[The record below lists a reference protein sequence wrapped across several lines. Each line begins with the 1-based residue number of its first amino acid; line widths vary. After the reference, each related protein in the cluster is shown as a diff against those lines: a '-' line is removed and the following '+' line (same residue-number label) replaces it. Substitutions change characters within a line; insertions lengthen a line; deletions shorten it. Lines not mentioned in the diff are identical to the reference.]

1 MAVLRLAASLGDFQ
15 KPRTSFLIET
25 VALHTGERSMTKASK
40 LPRQRK
46 PLRIGIAA
54 RIYAAVGLMTALTIV
69 ASAVAWLSFGR
80 VDKTVQEMAGQK
92 MPMVELAL
100 ELSQAATLSTAL
112 APRFMDVENVQQRA
126 ALTSELDR
134 IEARQF
140 DLIRRIGSLSGLDM
154 KATQQ
159 AVDELSRTINEI
171 NDLTGARMRN
181 AAAMNGLL
189 ENLGK
194 AGRVFSGVV
203 GSEADEARFNVT
215 MGIESIK
222 GLSGEQLDAAM
233 KTLNDRDF
241 PVFDFARKLE
251 AQVNEMMGMLRETA
265 QIPDK
270 ARLDIARER
279 FKATAMRIRMELQAA
294 EAASSNP
301 FRGQVVEAVIAMGE
315 GRSGIVEMRERDLTT
330 LGEIATT
337 LKTVD
342 SAAAT
347 LRGQVDK
354 LVEGARGE
362 AVAASASTASLIQQS
377 EMWLGAIGIGSL
389 LIALSLSLFY
399 VRPAII
405 GRLNRLWA
413 ATRAIADGALETV
426 VDTRGNDEISDI
438 SKSVLLFRDNA
449 VALRAAEAAKV
460 EDDARA
466 QEQRRAMMAELGDA
480 FGEVVA
486 AAAAGDF
493 SRRVQANFTD
503 AELNA
508 LAGSVNELLETV
520 QGGLSETCDVLAELS
535 AGHLSTRIEG
545 MYQGAF
551 AELKN
556 GTNALAEE
564 FESTLAKLSETVA
577 AVRSA
582 TTEILDGVTDLA
594 ERTSE
599 ESNAVSM
606 ATNQLGAFAGTVKK
620 TASEAAQATGMAE
633 GAESQAQQGEK
644 VVASALEAMQRIRT
658 SSNKISEVIAMI
670 DEIAFQTN
678 LLALNAAVEAARA
691 GDSGRGFAVV
701 ATEVRSLAKRSAD
714 ASNDVKKL
722 VEAAHGDVKVGVGLV
737 EETAQ
742 MFEAIVSSVNDLT
755 GLMNGISQT
764 AKNQASDVS
773 AINTEID
780 GIGSMAHQNA
790 ALVEET
796 NAALALT
803 DEQTRAL
810 SDHIARFRFRE
821 GHGSDKAHAM
831 AHAA

>member
-1 MAVLRLAASLGDFQ
+1 
-15 KPRTSFLIET
+15 
-25 VALHTGERSMTKASK
+25 MTKARK
-40 LPRQRK
+40 PARQRQK
-46 PLRIGIAA
+46 ARVGIAA
-54 RIYAAVGLMTALTIV
+54 RIYAAVGLMTVLTIV
-69 ASAVAWLSFGR
+69 ASTVAWLSFGR
-80 VDKTVQEMAGQK
+80 VDATVQDMAGRK

-126 ALTSELDR
+126 ALTNELDR

-140 DLIRRIGSLSGLDM
+140 DLIRRIASLSGLDM

-181 AAAMNGLL
+181 ASAMNGLL

-251 AQVNEMMGMLRETA
+251 AQVNELMGMLRETA
-265 QIPDK
+265 QVPDK

-330 LGEIATT
+330 LAEIATT

-347 LRGQVDK
+347 LRGQVEK

-362 AVAASASTASLIQQS
+362 ALSASASTASLIKQS
-377 EMWLGAIGIGSL
+377 EKWLGAIGIGSL

-449 VALRAAEAAKV
+449 VA
-460 EDDARA
+460 
-466 QEQRRAMMAELGDA
+466 
-480 FGEVVA
+480 
-486 AAAAGDF
+486 
-493 SRRVQANFTD
+493 
-503 AELNA
+503 
-508 LAGSVNELLETV
+508 
-520 QGGLSETCDVLAELS
+520 
-535 AGHLSTRIEG
+535 
-545 MYQGAF
+545 
-551 AELKN
+551 
-556 GTNALAEE
+556 
-564 FESTLAKLSETVA
+564 
-577 AVRSA
+577 
-582 TTEILDGVTDLA
+582 
-594 ERTSE
+594 
-599 ESNAVSM
+599 
-606 ATNQLGAFAGTVKK
+606 
-620 TASEAAQATGMAE
+620 
-633 GAESQAQQGEK
+633 
-644 VVASALEAMQRIRT
+644 
-658 SSNKISEVIAMI
+658 
-670 DEIAFQTN
+670 
-678 LLALNAAVEAARA
+678 
-691 GDSGRGFAVV
+691 
-701 ATEVRSLAKRSAD
+701 
-714 ASNDVKKL
+714 
-722 VEAAHGDVKVGVGLV
+722 
-737 EETAQ
+737 
-742 MFEAIVSSVNDLT
+742 
-755 GLMNGISQT
+755 
-764 AKNQASDVS
+764 
-773 AINTEID
+773 
-780 GIGSMAHQNA
+780 
-790 ALVEET
+790 
-796 NAALALT
+796 
-803 DEQTRAL
+803 
-810 SDHIARFRFRE
+810 
-821 GHGSDKAHAM
+821 
-831 AHAA
+831 

>member
-1 MAVLRLAASLGDFQ
+1 
-15 KPRTSFLIET
+15 
-25 VALHTGERSMTKASK
+25 MTKASK

-80 VDKTVQEMAGQK
+80 VDKTVQDMAGQK

>member
-1 MAVLRLAASLGDFQ
+1 
-15 KPRTSFLIET
+15 
-25 VALHTGERSMTKASK
+25 MTKASK
-40 LPRQRK
+40 PASQRRA
-46 PLRIGIAA
+46 LRIGIAA
-54 RIYAAVGLMTALTIV
+54 RIYAALGLMTGLTIV
-69 ASAVAWLSFGR
+69 ACSVAWFSYGR
-80 VDKTVQEMAGQK
+80 IDRTVNELVSEK
-92 MPMVELAL
+92 MPVVELAL
-100 ELSQAATLSTAL
+100 ELSQAATQSTAL
-112 APRFMDVENVQQRA
+112 AARFSEIETVRQR
-126 ALTSELDR
+126 SELTGELDTV
-134 IEARQF
+134 EARQME
-140 DLIRRIGSLSGLDM
+140 LLRRIAEQGKVD
-154 KATQQ
+154 KAKTQRAIDALAHQ
-159 AVDELSRTINEI
+159 I
-171 NDLTGARMRN
+171 NDINALTGDRLRN
-181 AAAMNGLL
+181 AAEQTEALARLSSAREGFTALADFETTDAQFNVKMNITSASQLTGKDFDDALASIIDKDLGSLQTAQALQLQVSEMVGLL
-189 ENLGK
+189 REISQIVN
-194 AGRVFSGVV
+194 R
-203 GSEADEARFNVT
+203 EALDNAKSRFNALV
-215 MGIESIK
+215 
-222 GLSGEQLDAAM
+222 
-233 KTLNDRDF
+233 
-241 PVFDFARKLE
+241 
-251 AQVNEMMGMLRETA
+251 AQVRG
-265 QIPDK
+265 
-270 ARLDIARER
+270 
-279 FKATAMRIRMELQAA
+279 FA
-294 EAASSNP
+294 EAADAIQANP
-301 FRGQVVEAVIAMGE
+301 VRTEAVNAVIALGQGE
-315 GRSGIVEMRERDLTT
+315 NGLIAIRERDLATRV
-330 LGEIATT
+330 GIAAGLQQTQ
-337 LKTVD
+337 
-342 SAAAT
+342 AAAQAV
-347 LRGQVDK
+347 RSEVAE
-354 LVEGARGE
+354 LVTAARGE
-362 AVAASASTASLIQQS
+362 AQAASSSTSSLIQQS
-377 EMWLGAIGIGSL
+377 KMWLGAIWISSL

-399 VRPAII
+399 IRPAII

-426 VDTRGNDEISDI
+426 VDTKGNDEITDI
-438 SKSVLLFRDNA
+438 SKSVLVFRDNA
-449 VALRAAEAAKV
+449 VALRAAEAAKI
-460 EDDARA
+460 EDEAQAQAR
-466 QEQRRAMMAELGDA
+466 RREMMQELGAA

-493 SRRVQANFTD
+493 GRRVQSNFAD

-508 LAGSVNELLETV
+508 LAGSINELLETV
-520 QGGLSETCDVLAELS
+520 QGGLNETCHVLAELS

-545 MYQGAF
+545 IYQGAF
-551 AELKN
+551 AELKH
-556 GTNALAEE
+556 GTNGLADE
-564 FESTLAKLSETVA
+564 FESTLAKLSETVT

-742 MFEAIVSSVNDLT
+742 MFEAIVTSVNDLT

-764 AKNQASDVS
+764 AKNQANDVS
-773 AINTEID
+773 AINHEID
-780 GIGSMAHQNA
+780 GIGTMAHQNA
-790 ALVEET
+790 ALVEQT

-810 SDHIARFRFRE
+810 SEHIARFRFRE
-821 GHGSDKAHAM
+821 GHASAQQVAE
-831 AHAA
+831 AA

>member
-1 MAVLRLAASLGDFQ
+1 
-15 KPRTSFLIET
+15 
-25 VALHTGERSMTKASK
+25 MTKARK
-40 LPRQRK
+40 PARQRQK
-46 PLRIGIAA
+46 ARIGIAA
-54 RIYAAVGLMTALTIV
+54 RIYAALGLMTALTLV

-80 VDKTVQEMAGQK
+80 VGTTVQELAGQK

-126 ALTSELDR
+126 ALTNELDR

-140 DLIRRIGSLSGLDM
+140 DLIRRIAALSGLDM

-181 AAAMNGLL
+181 AAAMNRLL
-189 ENLGK
+189 EDLGK

-251 AQVNEMMGMLRETA
+251 AQVNELMGMLREIA
-265 QIPDK
+265 QTPDK
-270 ARLDIARER
+270 ARLEIARER

-294 EAASSNP
+294 EAASSNA

-315 GRSGIVEMRERDLTT
+315 GRNGIVEMRDRDLTT

-342 SAAAT
+342 GAAAT
-347 LRGQVDK
+347 LRGQVEK
-354 LVEGARGE
+354 LVENARGQ
-362 AVAASASTASLIQQS
+362 AVSASQSSAALIHDS
-377 EMWLGAIGIGSL
+377 ERWLGAIGIGSL

-426 VDTRGNDEISDI
+426 VDIKGNDEISDI

-449 VALRAAEAAKV
+449 VALREAESAKIA
-460 EDDARA
+460 DQARA
-466 QEQRRAMMAELGDA
+466 QEQRREMMAELGAA

-493 SRRVQANFTD
+493 SLRVQANFAD

-520 QGGLSETCDVLAELS
+520 QGGLSETCEVLAELS

-658 SSNKISEVIAMI
+658 SSDKISEVIAMI

-742 MFEAIVSSVNDLT
+742 MFEAIVASVNDLT

-764 AKNQASDVS
+764 AMSQASDVS

-810 SDHIARFRFRE
+810 SEHIARFRFRE
-821 GHGSDKAHAM
+821 GHGGSKAHAI
-831 AHAA
+831 AEAA

>member
-1 MAVLRLAASLGDFQ
+1 
-15 KPRTSFLIET
+15 
-25 VALHTGERSMTKASK
+25 MTKARK
-40 LPRQRK
+40 PARQRQK
-46 PLRIGIAA
+46 ARIGIAA
-54 RIYAAVGLMTALTIV
+54 RIYAALGLMTALTLV

-80 VDKTVQEMAGQK
+80 VGTTVQELAGQK

-126 ALTSELDR
+126 ALTNELDR

-140 DLIRRIGSLSGLDM
+140 DLIRRIGALSGLDM

-181 AAAMNGLL
+181 AAAMNRLL
-189 ENLGK
+189 EDLGK

-251 AQVNEMMGMLRETA
+251 AQVNELMGMLREIA
-265 QIPDK
+265 QTPDK
-270 ARLDIARER
+270 ARLEIARER

-294 EAASSNP
+294 EAASSNA

-315 GRSGIVEMRERDLTT
+315 GRNGIVEMRDRDLTT

-342 SAAAT
+342 GAAAT
-347 LRGQVDK
+347 LRGQVEK
-354 LVEGARGE
+354 LVENARGQ
-362 AVAASASTASLIQQS
+362 AVSASQSSAALIHDS
-377 EMWLGAIGIGSL
+377 ERWLGAIGIGSL

-426 VDTRGNDEISDI
+426 VDTKGNDEISDI

-449 VALRAAEAAKV
+449 VALREAESAKIA
-460 EDDARA
+460 DQARA
-466 QEQRRAMMAELGDA
+466 QEQRREMMAELGAA

-493 SRRVQANFTD
+493 SRRVQANFAD

-520 QGGLSETCDVLAELS
+520 QGGLSETCEVLAELS

-658 SSNKISEVIAMI
+658 SSDKISEVIAMI

-742 MFEAIVSSVNDLT
+742 MFEAIVASVNDLT

-764 AKNQASDVS
+764 AMSQASDVS

-810 SDHIARFRFRE
+810 SEHIARFRFRE
-821 GHGSDKAHAM
+821 GHGGSKAHAI
-831 AHAA
+831 AEAA

>member
-1 MAVLRLAASLGDFQ
+1 
-15 KPRTSFLIET
+15 
-25 VALHTGERSMTKASK
+25 MTKARK
-40 LPRQRK
+40 PARQRQK
-46 PLRIGIAA
+46 ARIGIAA
-54 RIYAAVGLMTALTIV
+54 RIYAALGLMTALTLV

-80 VDKTVQEMAGQK
+80 VGTTVQELAGQK

-126 ALTSELDR
+126 ALTNELDR

-140 DLIRRIGSLSGLDM
+140 DLIRRIAALSGLDM

-181 AAAMNGLL
+181 AAAMNRLL
-189 ENLGK
+189 EDLGK

-251 AQVNEMMGMLRETA
+251 AQVNELMGMLREIA
-265 QIPDK
+265 QTPDK
-270 ARLDIARER
+270 ARLEIARER

-294 EAASSNP
+294 EAASSNA

-315 GRSGIVEMRERDLTT
+315 GRNGIVEMRDRDLTT

-342 SAAAT
+342 GAAAT
-347 LRGQVDK
+347 LRGQVEK
-354 LVEGARGE
+354 LVENARGQ
-362 AVAASASTASLIQQS
+362 AVSASQSSAALIHDS
-377 EMWLGAIGIGSL
+377 ERWLGAIGIGSL

-426 VDTRGNDEISDI
+426 VDIKGNDEISDI

-449 VALRAAEAAKV
+449 VALREAESAKIA
-460 EDDARA
+460 DQARA
-466 QEQRRAMMAELGDA
+466 QEQRREMMAELGAA

-493 SRRVQANFTD
+493 SRRVQANFAD

-520 QGGLSETCDVLAELS
+520 QGGLSETCEVLAELS

-658 SSNKISEVIAMI
+658 SSDKISEVIAMI

-742 MFEAIVSSVNDLT
+742 MFEAIVASVNDLT

-764 AKNQASDVS
+764 AMSQASDVS

-810 SDHIARFRFRE
+810 SEHIARFRFRE
-821 GHGSDKAHAM
+821 GHGGSKAHAI
-831 AHAA
+831 AEAA

>member
-1 MAVLRLAASLGDFQ
+1 MTNAK
-15 KPRTSFLIET
+15 KPAR
-25 VALHTGERSMTKASK
+25 ARA
-40 LPRQRK
+40 

-54 RIYAAVGLMTALTIV
+54 RIYAALGALTTLTLV
-69 ASAVAWLSFGR
+69 ASAVAWLSYDR
-80 VDKTVQEMAGQK
+80 INLTVGEMVETK
-92 MPMVELAL
+92 MPTVELVL
-100 ELSQAATLSTAL
+100 ELSQVGTQSTAL
-112 APRFMDVENVQQRA
+112 APRFLNVQTVQQRA
-126 ALTSELDR
+126 RLTTELDA
-134 IEARQF
+134 IEAKQF
-140 DLIRRIGSLSGLDM
+140 ELIRAVGRIGGVDM
-154 KATQQ
+154 KPVQK
-159 AVDELSRTINEI
+159 AVDDLSLRINDI
-171 NDLTGARMRN
+171 NDLTGTRLRN
-181 AAAMNGLL
+181 SAQMAAAL
-189 ENLGK
+189 EQLNK
-194 AGRVFSGVV
+194 AREDFVKVV
-203 GSEADEARFNVT
+203 GGEADERQFNVVL
-215 MGIESIK
+215 GIEGVK
-222 GLSGEQLDAAM
+222 GLDGAKLDEALKAV
-233 KTLNDRDF
+233 NEVEF
-241 PVFDFARKLE
+241 PAFDLTRKLE
-251 AQVNEMMGMLRETA
+251 AQVNELIGLLREVG
-265 QIPDK
+265 QIADQS
-270 ARLDIARER
+270 LLGLARER
-279 FKATAMRIRMELQAA
+279 LNAVVLRIEKDMAA
-294 EAASSNP
+294 ADKIKPNEARNRVIDS
-301 FRGQVVEAVIAMGE
+301 VIAIGE
-315 GRSGIVEMRERDLTT
+315 GPRGVVALRQRDIETQDAINARVLD
-330 LGEIATT
+330 I
-337 LKTVD
+337 D
-342 SAAAT
+342 QAAAT
-347 LRGQVDK
+347 MRAEIDK
-354 LVEGARGE
+354 LVTSARSG
-362 AVAASASTASLIQQS
+362 AVAANASTSSLIEQS
-377 EMWLGAIGIGSL
+377 KIWLGGIGIGSL
-389 LIALSLSLFY
+389 LIALVLALLY

-426 VDTRGNDEISDI
+426 VDTKGNDEISDI

-449 VALRAAEAAKV
+449 VALREAEVAKIA
-460 EDDARA
+460 DQARA
-466 QEQRRAMMAELGDA
+466 QEQRREMMAELGAA

-493 SRRVQANFTD
+493 SRRVQANFAD

-658 SSNKISEVIAMI
+658 SSDKISEVIAMI

-810 SDHIARFRFRE
+810 SEHIARFRFRE
-821 GHGSDKAHAM
+821 GHGGGKGHAI
-831 AHAA
+831 AEAA

>member
-1 MAVLRLAASLGDFQ
+1 
-15 KPRTSFLIET
+15 
-25 VALHTGERSMTKASK
+25 MTKATKPS
-40 LPRQRK
+40 RQRK
-46 PLRIGIAA
+46 AARIGIGA
-54 RIYAAVGLMTALTIV
+54 RIYAALGLMTALTIV
-69 ASAVAWLSFGR
+69 ASCVAWLSYGR
-80 VDKTVQEMAGQK
+80 IGTTVQELAGQK

-100 ELSQAATLSTAL
+100 ELSQAATQSTAL
-112 APRFMDVENVQQRA
+112 APRFMDIENVQQRA
-126 ALTSELDR
+126 SLTNELDR

-140 DLIRRIGSLSGLDM
+140 DLIRRIGSLSGREM
-154 KATQQ
+154 KPIQT
-159 AVDELSRTINEI
+159 AVDELSRHINEI
-171 NDLTGARMRN
+171 NDLTGARLRN
-181 AAAMNGLL
+181 VAAMNATL
-189 ENLGK
+189 ERLSK
-194 AGRVFSGVV
+194 AAGGFTGAV
-203 GSEADEARFNVT
+203 GYEGEEARFGLS
-215 MGIESIK
+215 MGIESLK
-222 GLSGEQLDAAM
+222 GLAGAELEAAVTTLSSSQL
-233 KTLNDRDF
+233 
-241 PVFDFARKLE
+241 PSFDFVRKLE
-251 AQVNEMMGMLRETA
+251 AQVNELVGTLREIA
-265 QIPDK
+265 QIPDQ
-270 ARLDIARER
+270 ARLTVASNRVN
-279 FKATAMRIRMELQAA
+279 ASLVNIRGDLAA
-294 EAASSNP
+294 ANQILPSAVRNDA
-301 FRGQVVEAVIAMGE
+301 VEAVIKVGE
-315 GRSGIVEMRERDLTT
+315 GSDGVVSIRQRDLTT
-330 LGEIATT
+330 QQAIARG
-337 LKTVD
+337 LKQID
-342 SAAAT
+342 NAAVT
-347 LRGQVDK
+347 LRGQVET
-354 LVEGARGE
+354 LVQGARGE
-362 AVAASASTASLIQQS
+362 AVAASASTATLIEQS
-377 EMWLGAIGIGSL
+377 KMWLGAIGVGSL

-399 VRPAII
+399 VRPGIV

-413 ATRAIADGALETV
+413 ATRAIADGQLETV
-426 VDTRGNDEISDI
+426 VDAKGNDEIADI
-438 SKSVLLFRDNA
+438 AKSVLLFRDNA
-449 VALRAAEAAKV
+449 VALRAAEAAKI
-460 EDDARA
+460 EDEALA
-466 QEQRRAMMAELGDA
+466 QEQRREMMQELGAA

-493 SRRVQANFTD
+493 SRRVQANFAD

-520 QGGLSETCDVLAELS
+520 QGGLKETCDVLAELS
-535 AGHLSTRIEG
+535 AGHLSTRVEG
-545 MYQGAF
+545 IYQGAF
-551 AELKN
+551 AELKH
-556 GTNALAEE
+556 GTNGLANE

-594 ERTSE
+594 QRTSE

-737 EETAQ
+737 EETAA

-780 GIGSMAHQNA
+780 GIGTMAHQNA

-810 SDHIARFRFRE
+810 SEHIARFRFRE
-821 GHGSDKAHAM
+821 GHGADEELVAR
-831 AHAA
+831 AA

>member
-1 MAVLRLAASLGDFQ
+1 
-15 KPRTSFLIET
+15 
-25 VALHTGERSMTKASK
+25 MTKARK
-40 LPRQRK
+40 PARQRQK
-46 PLRIGIAA
+46 ARIGIAA
-54 RIYAAVGLMTALTIV
+54 RIYAALGLMTALTLV

-80 VDKTVQEMAGQK
+80 VGTTVQELAGQK

-126 ALTSELDR
+126 ALTNELDR

-140 DLIRRIGSLSGLDM
+140 DLIRRIAALSGLDM

-181 AAAMNGLL
+181 AAAMNRLL
-189 ENLGK
+189 EDLGK

-251 AQVNEMMGMLRETA
+251 AQVNELMGMLREIA
-265 QIPDK
+265 QTPDK
-270 ARLDIARER
+270 ARLEIARER

-294 EAASSNP
+294 EAASSNA

-315 GRSGIVEMRERDLTT
+315 GRNGIVEMRDRDLTT

-342 SAAAT
+342 GAAAT
-347 LRGQVDK
+347 LRGQVEK
-354 LVEGARGE
+354 LVENARGQ
-362 AVAASASTASLIQQS
+362 AVSASQSSAALIHDS
-377 EMWLGAIGIGSL
+377 ERWLGAIGVGSL

-426 VDTRGNDEISDI
+426 VDTKGNDEISDI

-449 VALRAAEAAKV
+449 VALREAESAKIA
-460 EDDARA
+460 DQARA
-466 QEQRRAMMAELGDA
+466 QEQRREMMAELGAA

-493 SRRVQANFTD
+493 SRRVQANFAD

-520 QGGLSETCDVLAELS
+520 QGGLSETCEVLAELS

-658 SSNKISEVIAMI
+658 SSDKISEVIAMI

-742 MFEAIVSSVNDLT
+742 MFEAIVASVNDLT

-764 AKNQASDVS
+764 AMSQASDVS

-810 SDHIARFRFRE
+810 SEHIARFRFRE
-821 GHGSDKAHAM
+821 GHGGSKAHAI
-831 AHAA
+831 AEAA

>member
-1 MAVLRLAASLGDFQ
+1 
-15 KPRTSFLIET
+15 
-25 VALHTGERSMTKASK
+25 MTKASK
-40 LPRQRK
+40 PPRQRK

-54 RIYAAVGLMTALTIV
+54 RIYAALGLMTALTIV

-80 VDKTVQEMAGQK
+80 VGTTVQELAGQK
-92 MPMVELAL
+92 MPLVELAL

-126 ALTSELDR
+126 ALTNELDR

-140 DLIRRIGSLSGLDM
+140 DLIRRIAALSGFDM

-159 AVDELSRTINEI
+159 SVDELSRTINDI

-181 AAAMNGLL
+181 AAAMSRLL
-189 ENLGK
+189 EDLGK

-251 AQVNEMMGMLRETA
+251 AQVNELMGMLRETA

-270 ARLDIARER
+270 AKLAIARER

-301 FRGQVVEAVIAMGE
+301 FRSQVVEAVIAMGE
-315 GRSGIVEMRERDLTT
+315 GRNGIVEMRERDLTT
-330 LGEIATT
+330 LGEIAAT

-342 SAAAT
+342 GAAAT
-347 LRGQVDK
+347 MRGQVEK
-354 LVEGARGE
+354 LVENARGQ
-362 AVAASASTASLIQQS
+362 AVAASQSSAALIEES
-377 EMWLGAIGIGSL
+377 GRWLGAIGIGSL
-389 LIALSLSLFY
+389 LVALSLSLFY

-426 VDTRGNDEISDI
+426 VDTKGNDEISDI

-449 VALRAAEAAKV
+449 VALREAESAKIA
-460 EDDARA
+460 DQARA
-466 QEQRRAMMAELGDA
+466 QEQRREMMAELGAA

-493 SRRVQANFTD
+493 GRRVQANFAD

-508 LAGSVNELLETV
+508 LAGSVNALLETV
-520 QGGLSETCDVLAELS
+520 QGGLSETCEVLAELS

-644 VVASALEAMQRIRT
+644 VVASALEAMQRIRA
-658 SSNKISEVIAMI
+658 SSDKISEVIAMI

-742 MFEAIVSSVNDLT
+742 MFEAIVTSVNDLT

-764 AKNQASDVS
+764 AMSQASDVS

-810 SDHIARFRFRE
+810 SEHIARFRFRE
-821 GHGSDKAHAM
+821 GHGGAKAHRIAE
-831 AHAA
+831 AA

>member
-1 MAVLRLAASLGDFQ
+1 MTNAK
-15 KPRTSFLIET
+15 KPAR
-25 VALHTGERSMTKASK
+25 ARA
-40 LPRQRK
+40 

-54 RIYAAVGLMTALTIV
+54 RIYAALGALTTLTLV
-69 ASAVAWLSFGR
+69 ASAVAWLSYDR
-80 VDKTVQEMAGQK
+80 INLTVGEMVETK
-92 MPMVELAL
+92 MPTVELVL
-100 ELSQAATLSTAL
+100 ELSQVGTQSTAL
-112 APRFMDVENVQQRA
+112 APRFLNVQTVQQRA
-126 ALTSELDR
+126 RLTTELDA
-134 IEARQF
+134 IEAKQF
-140 DLIRRIGSLSGLDM
+140 ELIRAVGKIGGVDM
-154 KATQQ
+154 KPVQK
-159 AVDELSRTINEI
+159 AVDDLSLRINDI
-171 NDLTGARMRN
+171 NDLTGTRLRN
-181 AAAMNGLL
+181 SAQMAAAL
-189 ENLGK
+189 EQLNTAREDFVK
-194 AGRVFSGVV
+194 VV
-203 GSEADEARFNVT
+203 GGEADERQFNVVL
-215 MGIESIK
+215 GIESVK
-222 GLSGEQLDAAM
+222 GLDGAKLDEALKAV
-233 KTLNDRDF
+233 NEVEF
-241 PVFDFARKLE
+241 PAFDLTRKLE
-251 AQVNEMMGMLRETA
+251 AQVNELIGLLREVG
-265 QIPDK
+265 QIADQS
-270 ARLDIARER
+270 LLGLARER
-279 FKATAMRIRMELQAA
+279 LNAVVLRIEKDMAA
-294 EAASSNP
+294 ADKIKPNEARNRVIDS
-301 FRGQVVEAVIAMGE
+301 VIAIGE
-315 GRSGIVEMRERDLTT
+315 GPRGVVALRQRDIETQDAINARVLD
-330 LGEIATT
+330 I
-337 LKTVD
+337 D
-342 SAAAT
+342 QAAAT
-347 LRGQVDK
+347 MRAEIDK
-354 LVEGARGE
+354 LVTSARSG
-362 AVAASASTASLIQQS
+362 AVAANASTSSLIEQS
-377 EMWLGAIGIGSL
+377 KIWLGGIGIGSL
-389 LIALSLSLFY
+389 LIALVLALLY

-426 VDTRGNDEISDI
+426 VDTKGNDEISDI

-449 VALRAAEAAKV
+449 VALREAEVAKIA
-460 EDDARA
+460 DQARA
-466 QEQRRAMMAELGDA
+466 QEQRREMMAELGAA

-493 SRRVQANFTD
+493 SRRVQANFAD

-658 SSNKISEVIAMI
+658 SSDKISEVIAMI

-810 SDHIARFRFRE
+810 SEHIARFRFRE
-821 GHGSDKAHAM
+821 GHGGGKGHAI
-831 AHAA
+831 AEAA